1 MGRKRRKTFN
11 FLPKKEKIWKN
22 RCNSWDAMIYWACHA
37 IEYFSVVQA
46 CVFPL
51 GKNTCSFRIL
61 VWQIMWIAW
70 QHRACIFRARRVR
83 CAAHFLQDQCME
95 ELLLNELFW
104 WILAGG
110 LLVVLWYLLEVYLP
124 YRDRAT
130 DIKMEIERSLN
141 VCERRFWQKKL
152 RRLRLK
158 LIPIVRLFVRL

>member
-1 MGRKRRKTFN
+1 M
-11 FLPKKEKIWKN
+11 
-22 RCNSWDAMIYWACHA
+22 
-37 IEYFSVVQA
+37 
-46 CVFPL
+46 
-51 GKNTCSFRIL
+51 
-61 VWQIMWIAW
+61 
-70 QHRACIFRARRVR
+70 R
-83 CAAHFLQDQCME
+83 CAAHFLQDLCME

-130 DIKMEIERSLN
+130 DIKMEIERALDAR
-141 VCERRFWQKKL
+141 ERRYWQKKL